1 MKRSLLAQ
9 RSALFLLGI
18 LGVSAFVTL
27 SGSFYMQE
35 HALKAG
41 GNPRGKNIEQSYEY
55 MQQTYPWIKE
65 WMDSLQQH
73 KALHDTFIT
82 APDGKKLHALYAPAP
97 QATPNT
103 AVIVHGY
110 TDNAVRMMHIGY
122 LYHHDL
128 HFNILLPDLRY
139 SGLSEGTH
147 LQMGWL
153 DRKDVLLWMQVAN
166 KRFSLTSSTPTQ
178 MVVHGISMGGAT
190 TLCVSGEE
198 QSKYVKCFVN
208 DCGFTSAW
216 DEFEGELCK
225 QFGLPAFPLL
235 HTASLLTKWRYGWS
249 FGEASAKSQTA
260 KSKLPILFIHGDADT
275 FVPTWM
281 GDSLYAAKQHGY
293 KEYWRVPNVGH
304 ALAYKIL
311 PEEYTQ
317 KVGSFVRRFCI
328 DND

>member
-9 RSALFLLGI
+9 CSALFILFI
-18 LGVSAFVTL
+18 LGVCVFVIL
-27 SGSFYMQE
+27 SGSFYLQE

-41 GNPRGKNIEQSYEY
+41 GNSRGKNIEQSYEY
-55 MQQTYPWIKE
+55 MQQSYPWIKE

-73 KALHDTFIT
+73 KALYDTFVT

-97 QATPNT
+97 KTTPNT

-128 HFNILLPDLRY
+128 RYNILLPDLRY

-166 KRFSLTSSTPTQ
+166 ERFSLTSSMPTQ

-198 QSKYVKCFVN
+198 QSDYVKCFVN

-225 QFGLPAFPLL
+225 KFGLPAFPLL
-235 HTASLLTKWRYGWS
+235 HTASLLTKWKYGWS
-249 FGEASAKSQTA
+249 FGEASAKSQTE
-260 KSKLPILFIHGDADT
+260 KSKLPVLFIHGDADT

-311 PEEYTQ
+311 PKEYTQ
-317 KVGSFVRRFCI
+317 KVGSFVQRFCVG
-328 DND
+328 NN